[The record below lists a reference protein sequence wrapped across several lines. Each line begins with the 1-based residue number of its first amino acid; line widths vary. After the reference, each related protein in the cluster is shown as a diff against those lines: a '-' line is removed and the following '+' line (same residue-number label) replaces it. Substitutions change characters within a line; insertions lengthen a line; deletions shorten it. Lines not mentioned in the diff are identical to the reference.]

1 VIGQGLNNGR
11 FPGNITKNDL
21 IIITFCFLSGFSYIT
36 SSLSIEGKQGNH
48 PTIVTI
54 DNYKPYNLLS
64 IVMLIRVKIISR
76 GSTSTCYTTLA
87 SKILTLMVH
96 GLSVLGGEK

>member
-1 VIGQGLNNGR
+1 MDICSLNEPSICTSGVIGQGLNNGR

-21 IIITFCFLSGFSYIT
+21 IVITFCFLSGFSYIT

-48 PTIVTI
+48 PTIVTV

-64 IVMLIRVKIISR
+64 SVMLIRVKIISR
-76 GSTSTCYTTLA
+76 ESTC
-87 SKILTLMVH
+87 
-96 GLSVLGGEK
+96 